1 MARLTLRWPYEVGEA
16 FTSFVSRL
24 AARNLV
30 PNVRTFCAD
39 LGLPFQAVASGH
51 GDVIEAV
58 ADLTGEPIETL
69 SEWALVREHH
79 EYTLRGQ
86 KLLKASLRREKLQ
99 VCPHC
104 LDEDQVRLGHPFQR
118 VTWTVAHIRT
128 CPAHRVSLAPVVVQ
142 NPSVLCHDFAQIMRR
157 PDTVIGRDLSV
168 ERPYSNFET
177 YLSDRLQG
185 QGGAGWL
192 DKLEFHVAAKFCEML
207 GAVALFGRTPM
218 LTRLTEADWYSAGE
232 QGFQIA
238 KAGKTGVRGLLSDL
252 QRGAAT
258 SRHGNEGGQAF
269 FGRLYQWALGSAVHP
284 AYDPIRDLI
293 AEHLIETT
301 ALGPGDT
308 VFGKPVERRCL
319 HSVRTAHLLTGVHP
333 TPLRRALIDSGL
345 LDLSMADETDSVA
358 MFAAEPAEPFLND
371 LVGSL
376 STFEAEKYLNASRTQ
391 VQLLLTSGV
400 LPAISVNDELLRQ
413 HTFSR
418 RVLDQFL
425 ADLADGAETIQAL
438 TPEMATISA
447 AAKRAKVRTSMDI
460 VRMIMNKEIWR
471 GQIAGSRGYAGIV
484 VDVDE
489 IRRNTRAT
497 KVDGLPAHK
506 VIKELKSSYHVVR
519 ALIANGV
526 LPTITVTN
534 PENLCPLEI
543 VPNAELKRFRETYVT
558 LFELSAI
565 RQVHPRTLSK
575 QLAAEGVE
583 PALSTHKFK
592 ATFYLRKNVA
602 A

>member
-1 MARLTLRWPYEVGEA
+1 MAKLTLRWPYEIGEA

-30 PNVRTFCAD
+30 PTVRTFCAD
-39 LGLPFQAVASGH
+39 LGLPFQAVAGGRS
-51 GDVIEAV
+51 DVIDAV
-58 ADLTGEPIETL
+58 ADLTGEPSETL
-69 SEWALVREHH
+69 REWALVRDDQ
-79 EYTLRGQ
+79 EYTLKNQ

-104 LDEDQVRLGHPFQR
+104 LDEDKLRLGHPFQR
-118 VTWTVAHIRT
+118 ALWTVAHIRT
-128 CPAHRVSLAPVVVQ
+128 CPAHSVSLAPVAIQ
-142 NPSVLCHDFAQIMRR
+142 NPGVLCHDFAQIMRR
-157 PDTVIGRDLSV
+157 ADTVIGRDRSV
-168 ERPYSNFET
+168 ERPYSSFEA
-177 YLSDRLQG
+177 YLSDRLRG
-185 QGGAGWL
+185 KAAAGWL
-192 DKLEFHVAAKFCEML
+192 DTLEFHVAAKFCEML
-207 GAVALFGRTPM
+207 GAVSLFGRTPM
-218 LTRLTEADWYSAGE
+218 LTRLTEAEWYGAGE
-232 QGFQIA
+232 RGFQIA
-238 KAGKTGVRGLLSDL
+238 SAGKPSIRDFLSDL
-252 QRGAAT
+252 QRGAEKDRRA
-258 SRHGNEGGQAF
+258 NEGGQAC

-284 AYDPIRDLI
+284 AYDAIRDLI

-308 VFGKPVERRCL
+308 LFGKSVERRRL

-333 TPLRRALIDSGL
+333 KPLRRALLDSGL
-345 LDLSMADETDSVA
+345 LDPGLADESDSLA
-358 MFAAEPAEPFLND
+358 LFPAEPAEAFLSD
-371 LVGSL
+371 LTGSL
-376 STFEAEKYLNASRTQ
+376 STFQAEEYLNAGRTQ

-400 LPAISVNDELLRQ
+400 IPAISVNDELFRQ

-418 RVLDQFL
+418 RALDRFL
-425 ADLADGAETIQAL
+425 EDLTNGAEMVEAL
-438 TPEMATISA
+438 APGMATISA
-447 AAKRAKVRTSMDI
+447 AAKRAKVRSSMDI
-460 VRMIMNKEIWR
+460 VRMILKKEIWR

-489 IRRNTRAT
+489 IKRNTRAT
-497 KVDGLPAHK
+497 EVDGLPAHK

-519 ALIANGV
+519 ALITKGV

-543 VPNAELKRFRETYVT
+543 VPTADLQRFRETYVT
-558 LFELSAI
+558 LFELSAS

-583 PALSTHKFK
+583 PALSKDEFR
-592 ATFYLRKNVA
+592 ATFYLRKDVA